1 MKQNAAKLVKPV
13 KSDNTATVQI
23 DLNNEV
29 FQTQLFALEK
39 PIRHAALETLAKIKQ
54 MSWQQIYQDAG
65 LKWEKINSLP
75 QNDALGD
82 RYSLRLNQSRR
93 MVARRVGNAMQLL
106 SIPEDHDATY
116 GKK

>member
-1 MKQNAAKLVKPV
+1 MKQITAKPIKQ
-13 KSDNTATVQI
+13 DNTATVQI

-39 PIRHAALETLAKIKQ
+39 PLRHAALETLAKIKQ

-75 QNDALGD
+75 QNDAIGE

-93 MVARRVGNAMQLL
+93 MVARRLGNVMQLL
-106 SIPEDHDATY
+106 IIPADHVASY

>member
-1 MKQNAAKLVKPV
+1 MKQSAAKPSKT
-13 KSDNTATVQI
+13 DNTATVQI
-23 DLNNEV
+23 DTNNEV

-54 MSWQQIYQDAG
+54 MSWQQIYQDSG
-65 LKWEKINSLP
+65 LKWEKINSLA
-75 QNDALGD
+75 QNDALSD

-93 MVARRVGNAMQLL
+93 MVARRVGNALQCL
-106 SIPEDHDATY
+106 SIPDGHDATY